1 MAAGT
6 GETRLTMLGHYQV
19 AELLGAGGMGEVY
32 LAHSPSGRAVAVKV
46 IREDLAAKPGFR
58 ERFAREVQAA
68 RQVSGAFTAPVLD
81 ADTTGPTPWM
91 ATQYVEGPTLA
102 DVVNDRGT
110 LPADEVWRLASGLC
124 EALRD
129 IHRAGLVHRDLKP
142 GNILLA
148 EDGPRVID
156 FGISRVV
163 DATALTQS
171 GQILGT
177 PLFMAPEQFRT
188 PRDAGPAADVFALGS
203 VLVYAA
209 TGHGPFDADTPYA
222 IAWNAVHED
231 PDLTGL
237 PESLHPVVEPCLRK
251 DPAERPAPETLLTLL
266 SSRRER
272 RAHRTSAR
280 EAELART
287 RRVRLRRGALA
298 AGAVA
303 CAALI
308 VGVWTWWPNGD
319 DGESPRKPL
328 ATASAP
334 TSAPV
339 RMPGWKP
346 WVTQLSA
353 DQGPPREM
361 ADCHYEVSALW
372 CTGERALLARLD
384 PRTGKVLWRQTSPNG
399 HASALLGMTR
409 WTVLAGAYQENGS
422 QNAYKIQ
429 AYDVETGK
437 PQNERVIPGA
447 KECGLAAEII
457 VCTHGGSMSAWN
469 PDGISPRWTAASDWV
484 LLPSPKGSPP
494 QSVYVMKITESGLPT
509 EVGEIS
515 QGDGHL
521 IWRQDVPK
529 GTDFTRVSGE
539 GFLYFLTYRGGVTK
553 LVRLDPKRGG
563 ERTTDL
569 AVPERMLDIVGEVFY
584 SHRGGIISA
593 YDIATG
599 RRLWA
604 SSTLHH
610 RFSAPTVEGDRIH
623 FTTQDGTVIALDRHT
638 GGSLWQQK
646 APQGGSEPGPSAR
659 STLAIPAPV
668 VLGDIVVAPAY
679 QAWIHSFLAPT
690 PATPRAKGPS
700 ASAAG

>member
-1 MAAGT
+1 
-6 GETRLTMLGHYQV
+6 MLGHYQV

-102 DVVNDRGT
+102 DVVNDQGT

-203 VLVYAA
+203 VLVHAA
-209 TGHGPFDADTPYA
+209 TGHGPFDADSPYA
-222 IAWNAVHED
+222 IAWNAVHEE
-231 PDLTGL
+231 PNLTGL
-237 PESLHPVVEPCLRK
+237 PESLRPVVEPCLRK
-251 DPAERPAPETLLTLL
+251 DPTERPTPETLLALL

-272 RAHRTSAR
+272 RTHRSSAR

-298 AGAVA
+298 AGALA
-303 CAALI
+303 CAALA
-308 VGVWTWWPNGD
+308 VGVWTWWPSASS
-319 DGESPRKPL
+319 DGSPRKPPAM
-328 ATASAP
+328 ATPPASGA

-346 WVTQLSA
+346 WVTQLSPDRGA
-353 DQGPPREM
+353 VSEM
-361 ADCHYEVSALW
+361 TDCHYEVSALW
-372 CTGERALLARLD
+372 CTGERLLLARLD
-384 PRTGKVLWRQTSPNG
+384 PRSGKVLWRQTRPGGSG
-399 HASALLGMTR
+399 ATLLGMTR
-409 WTVLAGAYQENGS
+409 WTVLAGAHQDTGS
-422 QNAYKIQ
+422 TQAYKIQ
-429 AYDVETGK
+429 AYDMETGR
-437 PQNERVIPGA
+437 PRNERSVPGA
-447 KECGLAAEII
+447 QECGIAAEIV
-457 VCTHGGSMSAWN
+457 VCSHGDSISAWTLE
-469 PDGISPRWTAASDWV
+469 GLSPLWTVPSDRV
-484 LLPSPKGSPP
+484 LLPSPKGSPS
-494 QSVYVMKITESGLPT
+494 QNVYVMKKTESGLPT
-509 EVGEIS
+509 EVAEIS

-521 IWRQDVPK
+521 IWRKDVPK
-529 GTDFTRVSGE
+529 GTDFATVSGE

-553 LVRLDPKRGG
+553 LVRLDPQRGG
-563 ERTTDL
+563 ETTTDL

-584 SHRGGIISA
+584 SHRGGVISA

-599 RRLWA
+599 RRLWS

-623 FTTQDGTVIALDRHT
+623 FTTQDGTVIALDRHS
-638 GGSLWQQK
+638 GGALWQQRP
-646 APQGGSEPGPSAR
+646 PQGGSEPGPSGR
-659 STLAIPAPV
+659 LTPLIPAPV
-668 VLGDIVVAPAY
+668 VLGDIIVAPAY
-679 QAWIHSFLAPT
+679 QAWIHSFLAPPT
-690 PATPRAKGPS
+690 VTAPRSTTPRTAAPS
-700 ASAAG
+700 TAAAG